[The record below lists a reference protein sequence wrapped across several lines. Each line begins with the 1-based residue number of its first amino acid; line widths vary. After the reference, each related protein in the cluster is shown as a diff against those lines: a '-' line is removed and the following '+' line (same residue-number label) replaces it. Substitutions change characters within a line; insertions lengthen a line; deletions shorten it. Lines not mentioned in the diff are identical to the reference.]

1 MSDTNSNQDLPNG
14 VPPPGMHIRMDR
26 YTVTNT
32 SRFPPTPGMPQMA
45 PPGMGF
51 IPPSFDGQQI
61 PASAPFS
68 NFSFVPPPPVPSF
81 PPSFPNQG
89 MPFAT
94 GGLQGFPMGM
104 SLPPQFPILVPVPRA
119 PILPVPDWL
128 LEPDFSL

>member
-14 VPPPGMHIRMDR
+14 VPPPGMHIKMDR

-68 NFSFVPPPPVPSF
+68 IFSFVPPPPVPTF

-89 MPFAT
+89 M
-94 GGLQGFPMGM
+94 
-104 SLPPQFPILVPVPRA
+104 S
-119 PILPVPDWL
+119 
-128 LEPDFSL
+128 S